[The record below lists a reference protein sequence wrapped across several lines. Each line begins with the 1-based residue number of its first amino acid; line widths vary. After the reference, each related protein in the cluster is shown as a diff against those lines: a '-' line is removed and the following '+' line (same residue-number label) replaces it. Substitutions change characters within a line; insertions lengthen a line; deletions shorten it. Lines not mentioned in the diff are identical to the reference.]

1 MTKKKWII
9 IGSIILAVVLVVVGV
24 LVFKDD
30 IFEPEKNEKTVRV
43 TIERQS
49 LDPTMSTTVDKL
61 GSVRT
66 SQVSGYY
73 TVGSSP
79 RFEFTPTQI
88 GCIYSVRVNGKEV
101 YGYLEGK
108 EVDITKT
115 FEYTLK
121 DIQKETSI
129 VVTFDKR
136 GDASKLNNIVDCT
149 TLLQIKNEG
158 NSNAEVLL
166 HPMLMSNNYANN
178 LNGNSLMSILSG
190 KGYEVNSANQLVC
203 GKVKLA
209 SGGTVYPE
217 HGRVKIKLEALE
229 GFELIAF
236 SWPGTT
242 KIEANEDT
250 GSFLGLTINSE
261 NKLSGNNIV
270 NVLGNDIA
278 KTTLYSEGSKY
289 SAENPLAEYN
299 SQDQTISI
307 NNYSDFIDNKT
318 IFQLF
323 FLPEK
328 IELVDHNTASNIDES
343 SSKNLRL
350 FEVYSNY
357 QSTIGYATVGGD
369 GNINLGEAKSDKLVY
384 VSLTTEG
391 GTTVYELT
399 DSYDGTQKVVLLTK
413 DLIFNGKITFLLT
426 EYENG

>member
-9 IGSIILAVVLVVVGV
+9 IGSIILAVVLVVVVGV

-30 IFEPEKNEKTVRV
+30 IFEPKKNEKTVRV

-66 SQVSGYY
+66 SQVSGNY

-79 RFEFTPTQI
+79 RFEFTPTQM

-136 GDASKLNNIVDCT
+136 GDASKLNSIVDCT
-149 TLLQIKNEG
+149 TLLRIENEG
-158 NSNAEVLL
+158 NSNAQVLL

-178 LNGNSLMSILSG
+178 FNGNSLMSILLD

-217 HGRVKIKLEALE
+217 HGRVKIKLEALD

-250 GSFLGLTINSE
+250 GKFSSLTINSE
-261 NKLSGNNIV
+261 NKISGNNIV
-270 NVLGNDIA
+270 NVLENDMV
-278 KTTLYSEGSKY
+278 KTTLYSEGNKY

-299 SQDQTISI
+299 SEDRTISV
-307 NNYSDFIDNKT
+307 NNYSDFIENKT

-328 IELVDHNTASNIDES
+328 IELVDHNTSSNIELS
-343 SSKNLRL
+343 NSKNLRL
-350 FEVYSNY
+350 FEVYSNS

-384 VSLTTEG
+384 VSVTTDR
-391 GTTVYELT
+391 GTNIYELT
-399 DSYDGTQKVVLLTK
+399 ESYGIGNFVLLTK
-413 DLIFNGKITFLLT
+413 DLIFNGKITFLLM
-426 EYENG
+426 EYENS